1 MLDSDLVRVD
11 NSEELTLALAPKWPV
26 TLDFATC
33 LLLSLDNSQ
42 ESDAGLKDNDF
53 CTLGDM

>member
-1 MLDSDLVRVD
+1 MRVD

-26 TLDFATC
+26 SLDFATC

-42 ESDAGLKDNDF
+42 ESDAGLKDNYF
-53 CTLGDM
+53 CTIGDM